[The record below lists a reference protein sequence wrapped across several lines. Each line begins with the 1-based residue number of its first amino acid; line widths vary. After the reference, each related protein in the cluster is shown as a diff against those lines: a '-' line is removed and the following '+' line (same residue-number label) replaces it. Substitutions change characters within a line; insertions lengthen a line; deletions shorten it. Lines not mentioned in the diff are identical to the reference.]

1 MAFIIYCILGYLAYG
16 YVNSNKAYIYRE
28 GQLFK
33 HKVLMGA
40 FFGWFYIPW
49 AILKMIFGGR

>member
-16 YVNSNKAYIYRE
+16 YVNRNKVYIYRE

-49 AILKMIFGGR
+49 AILKMIFGR